1 MSEKL
6 TLDSIRKAP
15 ELAPVRASRASDWLD
30 KEDVAKLRE
39 IQLKR
44 HKKAKFDEVDS
55 LVAEIISRFGY
66 EVYLKWNSGE
76 ITTEE
81 ITHYINAERAREAA
95 RMAEIESVIVGAI
108 GSIFSKSKTTARKI
122 NEIIKLNQKI
132 AKGES

>member
-1 MSEKL
+1 ML
-6 TLDSIRKAP
+6 TPR
-15 ELAPVRASRASDWLD
+15 
-30 KEDVAKLRE
+30 
-39 IQLKR
+39 LKR
-44 HKKAKFDEVDS
+44 GGFFTDFFTDFENNKVNIYKFDEVDS
-55 LVAEIISRFGY
+55 LVSEIISRFGY